1 MSAALPEMPE
11 MPEMPVGSPCTGVC
25 RIDAPSG
32 LCAGCRRTLAEIAG
46 WSAMGEGERLGVWQ
60 RLALRRAGASTAN
73 AAGDGGDPPAA
84 PR

>member
-1 MSAALPEMPE
+1 MSALSEP
-11 MPEMPVGSPCTGVC
+11 PVGSPCTGVC
-25 RIDAPSG
+25 RIDERSG
-32 LCAGCRRTLAEIAG
+32 LCAGCRRTLDEIAG
-46 WSAMGEGERLGVWQ
+46 WSAMDDGERRGVWQ